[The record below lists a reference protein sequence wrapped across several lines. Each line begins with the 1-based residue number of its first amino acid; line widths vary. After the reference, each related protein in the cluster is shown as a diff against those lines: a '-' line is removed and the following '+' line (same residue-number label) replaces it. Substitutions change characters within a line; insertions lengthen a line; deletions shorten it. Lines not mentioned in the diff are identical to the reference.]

1 MINVICTSNFNELDS
16 IKDGILRLGYKFK
29 HKPIVEIEFIDLSTE
44 SQNLIIESNVCI
56 FQSKN
61 AITHAKTYRGLFDKN
76 KDYYAVGLFTAK
88 SVKES
93 IQVNC
98 KYPKNN
104 YSSEDLIK
112 EYKLN
117 TMEGKKVVIMRGE
130 GGLKIIRESLKKKNI
145 VNEVIA
151 YKRIIN
157 KNIINSKDF
166 DANSINVI
174 ISMSQDALKS
184 LCEKNDE
191 LIKNRNTILI
201 VPNERFISEKIK
213 IFKKIHTLKSSEFKR
228 EILDIIR
235 NTE

>member
-1 MINVICTSNFNELDS
+1 MINIICTSNFNELDS

-29 HKPIVEIEFIDLSTE
+29 HKPIVEIKFIDLSLE
-44 SQNLIIESNVCI
+44 SQNHIDESNVCI
-56 FQSKN
+56 FQSQN
-61 AITHAKTYRGLFDKN
+61 AIIHAKRHQNLFDKN
-76 KDYYAVGLFTAK
+76 KDYYAVGFFTAK
-88 SVKES
+88 SVEES

-98 KYPKNN
+98 KYPKSN

-130 GGLKIIRESLKKKNI
+130 RGLKKIRESLKEKNI
-145 VNEVIA
+145 VNEVIT

-166 DANSINVI
+166 DANSVNVI
-174 ISMSQDALKS
+174 ISMSRDALKS

-191 LIKNRNTILI
+191 LIKNRDTILI
-201 VPNERFISEKIK
+201 VPNKRFINEKIK
-213 IFKKIHTLKSSEFKR
+213 IFKKVHTLKSSEFKT

-235 NTE
+235 NTK